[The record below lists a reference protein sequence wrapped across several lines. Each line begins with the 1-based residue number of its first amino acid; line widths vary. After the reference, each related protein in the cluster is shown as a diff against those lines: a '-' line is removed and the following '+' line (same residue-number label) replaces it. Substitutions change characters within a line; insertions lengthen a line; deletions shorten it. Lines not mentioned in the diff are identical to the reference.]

1 MKKSLIVFLGLMTFT
16 FASCSNQNEE
26 ELKKLEAELMF
37 GHDVVMPK
45 TMKLLDLKEEIMAK
59 IGEKDSAAVVKV
71 ASELQAANDEM
82 YAWMDEYQVVI
93 NDVQDEKEKLKRFTT
108 LKIQIDSIQVKTEKA
123 MNDAKSL

>member
-1 MKKSLIVFLGLMTFT
+1 MKKSFLVWVGLVTIT
-16 FASCSNQNEE
+16 FASCTNQNEE
-26 ELKKLEAELMF
+26 ELKKLEAELMA

-59 IGEKDSAAVVKV
+59 IGEKDSATVVKI
-71 ASELQAANDEM
+71 ASELQVANDEM

-93 NDVQDEKEKLKRFTT
+93 NEVQDEKEKLKRFAT
-108 LKIQIDSIQVKTEKA
+108 LKMQIDSIQVKTEKA

>member
-1 MKKSLIVFLGLMTFT
+1 MKKSFLVFIGLVAFT

-26 ELKKLEAELMF
+26 ELKKLESELMA

-45 TMKLLDLKEEIMAK
+45 TMKLLDLKEEILMK
-59 IGEKDSAAVVKV
+59 IGEKDSATVVKI
-71 ASELQAANDEM
+71 ASDLQVANDEM

-93 NDVQDEKEKLKRFTT
+93 NDVQDEKEKLKRFAT
-108 LKIQIDSIQVKTEKA
+108 LKMQIDSIQVKTEKA

>member
-1 MKKSLIVFLGLMTFT
+1 MKKSLIVFLGLMTLT

-26 ELKKLEAELMF
+26 ELKKLEAELMA

-59 IGEKDSAAVVKV
+59 IGEKDSATVVKV

-93 NDVQDEKEKLKRFTT
+93 NDVQDEKEKLKRFAT
-108 LKIQIDSIQVKTEKA
+108 LKVQIDSIQVKTEKA